1 MIHEPVIGRG
11 TKEELMGREWI
22 YSQAQLPG
30 GLSSAITIPLWQ
42 LWTQTCWK
50 NKWIPQGR
58 GEKGNILWGEHA
70 QTDMGRAKGRKT
82 YTKLFPKPVVLITC
96 EIHDINSGTWL
107 QFLVLP
113 QSFEC
118 VVTTWA
124 GSWEFSL
131 LLSPTP
137 KKDKEKG
144 FSPIWN
150 SKEKKAE
157 PHSHE
162 KSVLLCCANFFGV
175 KSNQW

>member
-1 MIHEPVIGRG
+1 MIHEPVIGGG

-22 YSQAQLPG
+22 YSQAQLAG

-50 NKWIPQGR
+50 DKWIPHW
-58 GEKGNILWGEHA
+58 GEKGNVLWGEHA
-70 QTDMGRAKGRKT
+70 QTDLGRAEGHKT

-96 EIHDINSGTWL
+96 ETHDINSGTWL

-118 VVTTWA
+118 VVTAWA

-131 LLSPTP
+131 FVVTNTQ

-144 FSPIWN
+144 FSPIWS
-150 SKEKKAE
+150 SKGKKAE
-157 PHSHE
+157 PLSHE
-162 KSVLLCCANFFGV
+162 KSVLLCCANFF
-175 KSNQW
+175 